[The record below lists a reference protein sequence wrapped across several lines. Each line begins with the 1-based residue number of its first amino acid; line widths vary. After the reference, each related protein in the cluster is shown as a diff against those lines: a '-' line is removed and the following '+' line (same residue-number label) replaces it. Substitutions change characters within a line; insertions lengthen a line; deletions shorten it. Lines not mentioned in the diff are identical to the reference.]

1 MMVQPFENGNGKRE
15 ELRTKEPD
23 PVVSHLSRQRSLTDR
38 QQESVDVLVKCLM
51 EDRQFDKNRPV
62 TACIVYRALLQW
74 RTFEAEKTNV
84 FDRII
89 HKIRSIIETQNNVSD
104 LAYWLS
110 TTSTLLFLL
119 QSTLKAASASNTASY
134 RNRTPATIFGR
145 MAHGFRSSSMSTGVS
160 SGYSGTMGKP
170 NEQLKVE
177 AKYPA
182 LLFKQHLTAF
192 VEKIYGTIRDSLK
205 KEISPFLNLCIQAPR
220 SARGRSIRGSSKT
233 IHSNIRAR
241 QQASN
246 MHWQSTVN
254 KLDQALGILSVNH
267 VSPMIAR
274 KIFSQVFSFIN
285 VQLFNSLLLRREC
298 CSFSNGEFLK
308 AGLLELEQWCLKVTD
323 QFAGSSLEELQ
334 HIRQAVGFLVLHQKT
349 QKSVDEITNEL
360 CPILSIPQIYRI
372 GTMFWD
378 DKYGAQGLS
387 AEVIGKM
394 RVLMAEDSINMP
406 NNSFLLDADSSIPF
420 SLEEMCRSFDDISL
434 SDMNPPAI
442 LQQRSDFHFL
452 LQQTD

>member
-1 MMVQPFENGNGKRE
+1 
-15 ELRTKEPD
+15 
-23 PVVSHLSRQRSLTDR
+23 
-38 QQESVDVLVKCLM
+38 
-51 EDRQFDKNRPV
+51 
-62 TACIVYRALLQW
+62 
-74 RTFEAEKTNV
+74 
-84 FDRII
+84 
-89 HKIRSIIETQNNVSD
+89 
-104 LAYWLS
+104 
-110 TTSTLLFLL
+110 
-119 QSTLKAASASNTASY
+119 
-134 RNRTPATIFGR
+134 
-145 MAHGFRSSSMSTGVS
+145 
-160 SGYSGTMGKP
+160 
-170 NEQLKVE
+170 
-177 AKYPA
+177 
-182 LLFKQHLTAF
+182 
-192 VEKIYGTIRDSLK
+192 
-205 KEISPFLNLCIQAPR
+205 
-220 SARGRSIRGSSKT
+220 
-233 IHSNIRAR
+233 
-241 QQASN
+241 